1 MCLRLPVSINV
12 TPNIMKAHDYLEKVL
27 DTWLISIK
35 KQFEQKTDFNTT
47 VFNLSEKSIIK
58 NNNYELI
65 TIDNGL
71 SDKRLSNDRLS
82 DDRLSNDRLSNNRLS
97 NDRLSDNES
106 VSPDISETSLFDY
119 DVVEDIM

>member
-12 TPNIMKAHDYLEKVL
+12 TPNIMKAHDYLERVL

-47 VFNLSEKSIIK
+47 VFNLSEKNIIK

-65 TIDNGL
+65 TINNGL
-71 SDKRLSNDRLS
+71 MDKRLSNDRLS
-82 DDRLSNDRLSNNRLS
+82 NDRLSNDRLS
-97 NDRLSDNES
+97 DDES
-106 VSPDISETSLFDY
+106 VSPDISETLLFDY

>member
-65 TIDNGL
+65 TINNGL
-71 SDKRLSNDRLS
+71 SDDILS
-82 DDRLSNDRLSNNRLS
+82 DDI
-97 NDRLSDNES
+97 SDDKFSDDES
-106 VSPDISETSLFDY
+106 ISPDISETLLFDY
-119 DVVEDIM
+119 DVVEDLM

>member
-1 MCLRLPVSINV
+1 MCLRLPVSINI

-27 DTWLISIK
+27 DAWLISIK

-65 TIDNGL
+65 TINNGL
-71 SDKRLSNDRLS
+71 T
-82 DDRLSNDRLSNNRLS
+82 DDRLS

-106 VSPDISETSLFDY
+106 MSPDISETLLFDY
-119 DVVEDIM
+119 DVVEDLM

>member
-1 MCLRLPVSINV
+1 MCLRLPVSINI
-12 TPNIMKAHDYLEKVL
+12 TPKIMKAHDYLEKVL

-58 NNNYELI
+58 NNNYEVI
-65 TIDNGL
+65 NIDNGL
-71 SDKRLSNDRLS
+71 SDDRLS
-82 DDRLSNDRLSNNRLS
+82 DD
-97 NDRLSDNES
+97 ES
-106 VSPDISETSLFDY
+106 VSPDISETLLFDY

>member
-65 TIDNGL
+65 TINNGL
-71 SDKRLSNDRLS
+71 MDDRLS
-82 DDRLSNDRLSNNRLS
+82 DD
-97 NDRLSDNES
+97 ES
-106 VSPDISETSLFDY
+106 VSPDISETLLFDY
-119 DVVEDIM
+119 DVVEDII

>member
-71 SDKRLSNDRLS
+71 SDDILS
-82 DDRLSNDRLSNNRLS
+82 DDI
-97 NDRLSDNES
+97 SDDKFSDDES
-106 VSPDISETSLFDY
+106 VSPDISETLLFDY

>member
-27 DTWLISIK
+27 DTWLIYMK

-47 VFNLSEKSIIK
+47 VFNLDEKSIIK
-58 NNNYELI
+58 NNNYEVI
-65 TIDNGL
+65 NIDNGL
-71 SDKRLSNDRLS
+71 MD
-82 DDRLSNDRLSNNRLS
+82 NRLS
-97 NDRLSDNES
+97 NDKLSNNES
-106 VSPDISETSLFDY
+106 VSPDISETLLFDY

>member
-58 NNNYELI
+58 NNNYEVI
-65 TIDNGL
+65 NIDN
-71 SDKRLSNDRLS
+71 RLMDNRLS
-82 DDRLSNDRLSNNRLS
+82 D
-97 NDRLSDNES
+97 DRLSDNES
-106 VSPDISETSLFDY
+106 VSPDISETLLFDY
-119 DVVEDIM
+119 DVVEDII